1 MKSCT
6 LSIPVRVDRAPNR
19 QGHVVATVFIPESVP
34 SAPTVVVALP
44 GGGYSRGY
52 FDMHFPGRT
61 GYSQAE
67 HHTARGIVLVA
78 MDHLGVG
85 DSSTEANDTIVIE
98 DIAAAN
104 DEAVREILRRL
115 RAGEIDA
122 SWPRIE
128 PGFVVG
134 TGQSMGGG
142 VTIIMQGRHRT
153 YEAISPL
160 GYSAVQAVLPL
171 RLPEMRQGIKA
182 MFSHFKRST
191 PPAELSVPHTSE
203 RIGDF
208 LHPFHWED
216 VPEDIVAADLAGGY
230 PLREMPP
237 AWGSRTVPRCV
248 VGMMARDYVIAE
260 AAVIDVPVFFG
271 EGERDVSENPWEE
284 SARFP
289 RVRDFTLFV
298 CPQMA
303 HMHNFATTRLE
314 LWERTVDWMA
324 SVRQAAERARAGT

>member
-1 MKSCT
+1 MQSIDVR
-6 LSIPVRVDRAPNR
+6 IPVRVAPAAN
-19 QGHVVATVFIPESVP
+19 GGGTIVATVHAPDHLALS
-34 SAPTVVVALP
+34 PTVLFALP

-52 FDMHFPGRT
+52 FDMNFPGHA

-67 HHTARGIVLVA
+67 HHTAAGVVLVA

-85 DSSTEANDTIVIE
+85 DSSTDANDAIRIE

-104 DEAVREILRRL
+104 DEAVRDILHRL
-115 RAGEIDA
+115 RSGQLDA
-122 SWPRIE
+122 ALPAFE
-128 PGFVVG
+128 PAFVVG
-134 TGQSMGGG
+134 TGQSMGAG

-153 YEAISPL
+153 YQAISPL

-171 RLPEMRQGIKA
+171 RSAEMRQGVKS
-182 MFSHFKRST
+182 MFSHFSRST
-191 PPAELSVPHTSE
+191 PNAELSVPQTSAQ
-203 RIGDF
+203 IGDF

-216 VPEDIVAADLAGGY
+216 EPRDVVEADLAGGY
-230 PLREMPP
+230 PLRASPP
-237 AWGSRTVPRCV
+237 RWGSRTVPR
-248 VGMMARDYVIAE
+248 DYVIEE

-289 RVRDFTLFV
+289 RVPDFTLYV

-303 HMHNFATTRLE
+303 HMHNFAATRHR
-314 LWERTVDWMA
+314 LWDRSVDWMQSIRRA
-324 SVRQAAERARAGT
+324 VERVGRDA